1 MILSSICNTMVIKLH
16 KLIFIIPIILVL
28 TSIMVILSNLY
39 VSYCIVLLLHMYY
52 NVYIEFNIEGGFIVN
67 FVQPIRDLNQIENMK
82 RELQKNGTR
91 DYLLFY
97 TGINTGLRISDI
109 LELKV
114 VDVRDKT
121 HISIKEKKTHKPK
134 RFKINNGLYDE
145 LNNFINGM
153 DDEEYIFKSKKGD
166 NKPISRVQAYR
177 ILSDAAKRIGLSEIG
192 THTLRKTFGYHFYQ
206 KTKDIALLQEL
217 FNHSAPSV
225 TLRYIGIN
233 QDIMDNAMDDFSL

>member
-1 MILSSICNTMVIKLH
+1 M
-16 KLIFIIPIILVL
+16 
-28 TSIMVILSNLY
+28 
-39 VSYCIVLLLHMYY
+39 
-52 NVYIEFNIEGGFIVN
+52 E
-67 FVQPIRDLNQIENMK
+67 FVQPIREKDKIEDMK
-82 RELQKNGTR
+82 QQLLKNGTR

-114 VDVRDKT
+114 VDVQDKT
-121 HISIKEKKTHKPK
+121 HISIKEKKTDKHK
-134 RFKINNGLYDE
+134 RFKMNNGLRDE
-145 LNNFINGM
+145 LNRYIVGM
-153 DDEEYIFKSKKGD
+153 DDNEYLFKSKKGD
-166 NKPISRVQAYR
+166 NKPITRVQAYR
-177 ILSDAAKRIGLSEIG
+177 ILNDAAKKIGLDEIG

-206 KTKDIALLQEL
+206 KTKDVALLQEL

>member
-1 MILSSICNTMVIKLH
+1 M
-16 KLIFIIPIILVL
+16 
-28 TSIMVILSNLY
+28 
-39 VSYCIVLLLHMYY
+39 
-52 NVYIEFNIEGGFIVN
+52 E
-67 FVQPIRDLNQIENMK
+67 FVQPIRDKEKIEDMK
-82 RELQKNGTR
+82 RELLKNGTR

-114 VDVRDKT
+114 KDVRDKT
-121 HISIKEKKTHKPK
+121 HISIKEKKTDKPK
-134 RFKINNGLYDE
+134 RFKINNGLLDE
-145 LNNFINGM
+145 LNRFIIGM
-153 DDEEYIFKSKKGD
+153 GDEEYIFKSKKGD

-177 ILSDAAKRIGLSEIG
+177 ILNDAGKVIGHSEIG

-206 KTKDIALLQEL
+206 KTKDVALLQQL